1 MDTRVMGTLD
11 KGGVM
16 KRNRKLLC
24 TVLVV
29 IFALFCLVSPVDAW
43 NSHGACTKLIISDQE
58 WLKAYDTI
66 TITPWTYED
75 VDAAIVGS
83 NFVLQYIEGKS
94 GTVTSAAAI
103 LINYAD
109 EPDWKMDQDLQLS
122 PFQALTGGSQGWRH
136 QYYGLGWLRFGVA
149 PSRAQYFFDLAGK
162 AREKGDLYWTF
173 RYLAR
178 AMHYVQDTTQPYHGV
193 PAPVGLIFKGISNF
207 SALMGSAT
215 NHHYNLEEYQGAM
228 VARSSP
234 VFVDAL
240 RSAPPLDIATATSPS
255 WLCCHG
261 AYLGRPEVREL
272 WPLETTFFG
281 ERVNGE
287 DSWTLDATAMHVAT
301 SGTDQ
306 AAYDWQIAQP
316 LERMSAY
323 TKTLL
328 ELARQ
333 EYGL

>member
-1 MDTRVMGTLD
+1 
-11 KGGVM
+11 M
-16 KRNRKLLC
+16 KRNRKLVC
-24 TVLVV
+24 AALVV
-29 IFALFCLVSPVDAW
+29 VLALLCLAGPVDAW
-43 NSHGACTKLIISDQE
+43 NSHGACTKIIIADQE
-58 WLKAYDTI
+58 WLSTYENI

-75 VDAAIVGS
+75 VDTAPVGS
-83 NFVLQYIEGKS
+83 NFVLQYIEGKP

-103 LINYAD
+103 LTNYAD
-109 EPDWKMDQDLQLS
+109 EPDWKMDQDLKLS
-122 PFQALTGGSQGWRH
+122 SFQALTGGSQGWRH

-149 PSRAQYFFDLAGK
+149 PSRAQYFFDLAGT

-178 AMHYVQDTTQPYHGV
+178 AMHYVQDTTEPYHGV
-193 PAPVGLIFKGISNF
+193 PAPVGLIFKGIGDF
-207 SALMGSAT
+207 GALMGSAT

-234 VFVDAL
+234 VFVNAL
-240 RSAPPLDIATATSPS
+240 RNGVPLDIVTAASPS
-255 WLCCHG
+255 WLCRHG

-281 ERVNGE
+281 DSVNGV
-287 DSWTLDATAMHVAT
+287 DSWLFDANTVHVADP
-301 SGTDQ
+301 GTTQ
-306 AAYDWQIAQP
+306 AAYDLEISIP
-316 LERMSAY
+316 LGRMSAY

-328 ELARQ
+328 ALARK

>member
-1 MDTRVMGTLD
+1 VDT
-11 KGGVM
+11 
-16 KRNRKLLC
+16 
-24 TVLVV
+24 
-29 IFALFCLVSPVDAW
+29 
-43 NSHGACTKLIISDQE
+43 
-58 WLKAYDTI
+58 
-66 TITPWTYED
+66 
-75 VDAAIVGS
+75 AAIGP
-83 NFVLQYIEGKS
+83 NFVLQYIEGKP

-103 LINYAD
+103 LTNYAD
-109 EPDWKMDQDLQLS
+109 EPDWKMDQDLNLS
-122 PFQALTGGSQGWRH
+122 PFQVLTGGSQGWRH

-193 PAPVGLIFKGISNF
+193 PAPIGLIFKGIGNF
-207 SALMGSAT
+207 GALMASAT

-234 VFVDAL
+234 VFVGAL
-240 RSAPPLDIATATSPS
+240 RNAAPLDIATATSPS
-255 WLCCHG
+255 WLCRHA

-281 ERVNGE
+281 DSINGK
-287 DSWTLDATAMHVAT
+287 DSWLFDASTVHVADP
-301 SGTDQ
+301 GTVQATYDQ
-306 AAYDWQIAQP
+306 EISTP
-316 LERMSAY
+316 LGRMSSY

-328 ELARQ
+328 LLARQ

>member
-1 MDTRVMGTLD
+1 MDTRAMGTLD

-24 TVLVV
+24 VALAAAL
-29 IFALFCLVSPVDAW
+29 ALFCLVSPVDAW

-66 TITPWTYED
+66 TVTPWTYED
-75 VDAAIVGS
+75 VDTAAIGP
-83 NFVLQYIEGKS
+83 NFVLQYIEGKP

-103 LINYAD
+103 LTNYAD
-109 EPDWKMDQDLQLS
+109 EPDWKMDQDLKLS

-193 PAPVGLIFKGISNF
+193 PAPVGLIFKGIGNF
-207 SALMGSAT
+207 GALMGSAT

-234 VFVDAL
+234 VFVGAL
-240 RSAPPLDIATATSPS
+240 RNAPPLDIAIATSPS
-255 WLCCHG
+255 WLCRHG

-281 ERVNGE
+281 DSINGK
-287 DSWTLDATAMHVAT
+287 DSWLFDESIVHVADP
-301 SGTDQ
+301 GTMQATYDQ
-306 AAYDWQIAQP
+306 ELSIP
-316 LERMSAY
+316 LGRMSSY

-328 ELARQ
+328 LLARQ

>member
-1 MDTRVMGTLD
+1 MNKRVMGTLD

-24 TVLVV
+24 AALITAL
-29 IFALFCLVSPVDAW
+29 ALFCLVSPVDAW
-43 NSHGACTKLIISDQE
+43 NSHGACTKLIISDRE

-75 VDAAIVGS
+75 VDTAAVGP
-83 NFVLQYIEGKS
+83 NFVLQYIEGKP

-103 LINYAD
+103 LTNYAD
-109 EPDWKMDQDLQLS
+109 EPDWKMDQDLKLS
-122 PFQALTGGSQGWRH
+122 LFQALTGGSQGWRH

-178 AMHYVQDTTQPYHGV
+178 AMHYVQDTAQPYHGV
-193 PAPVGLIFKGISNF
+193 PAPVGLIFKGIGNF
-207 SALMGSAT
+207 GALMGSAT

-234 VFVDAL
+234 VFVGAL
-240 RSAPPLDIATATSPS
+240 RNAAPLDIATATSPS
-255 WLCCHG
+255 WLCRHG
-261 AYLGRPEVREL
+261 TYLGRPEVRKL

-281 ERVNGE
+281 EDVSGK
-287 DSWTLDATAMHVAT
+287 DSWLFDESTVHVADPST
-301 SGTDQ
+301 TQ
-306 AAYDWQIAQP
+306 AAYDLELSIP
-316 LERMSAY
+316 LGRMSAY

>member
-1 MDTRVMGTLD
+1 MGTLD

-24 TVLVV
+24 AALVV
-29 IFALFCLVSPVDAW
+29 ALALFCLVSPVDAW
-43 NSHGACTKLIISDQE
+43 NSHGACTKIIISDQE

-75 VDAAIVGS
+75 VDTATIGP
-83 NFVLQYIEGKS
+83 NFVVQYIEGKP
-94 GTVTSAAAI
+94 GTVTSASAI
-103 LINYAD
+103 LTNYAD
-109 EPDWKMDQDLQLS
+109 EPDWKMDQDLKLS
-122 PFQALTGGSQGWRH
+122 PFQALTGSSQGWRH

-193 PAPVGLIFKGISNF
+193 PAPVGLIFKGIGNF
-207 SALMGSAT
+207 GALMGSAT

-234 VFVDAL
+234 VFVTAL
-240 RSAPPLDIATATSPS
+240 QNAPPLDIATATSPS
-255 WLCCHG
+255 WLCRHG

-281 ERVNGE
+281 DSINGK
-287 DSWTLDATAMHVAT
+287 DSWLFDTSTVHVAD
-301 SGTDQ
+301 SGTVQ
-306 AAYDWQIAQP
+306 ATYDLEISTP
-316 LERMSAY
+316 LGRMSSY
-323 TKTLL
+323 TKTLFL
-328 ELARQ
+328 LARQ